1 MFYCGIVGFTGT
13 NQDSTPIL
21 LKGLEKLEYRGYDSA
36 GVFVPNADADAD
48 TLVREKGRVA
58 DLEALVATK
67 NISGTSGIA
76 HTRWATHGV
85 PAVKNS
91 HPHVSADGRFYL
103 VHNGVI
109 ENYLELK
116 QKYLS
121 DVDFQ
126 SDTDTEVAVQ
136 LIAKFVTNE
145 SLSTFDAFKKALTL
159 FGDSAY
165 GFLLMDQAEPDRM
178 YVAKRKSPL
187 LIGVGDNFNVVTSDA
202 VAMLDETHDFIELH
216 DGEVAIVDPNRV
228 QLFAADGRSVT
239 REPFHLDIDAAETD
253 KGIYPYY
260 MLKEVDEQPVVIR
273 RLVARYLTDDG
284 QIKLGQAIL
293 DEMEAADHIYIVAAG
308 TSYHAGL
315 VGARMFEQWSNKPT
329 SVYLA
334 SEFAYEQSI
343 LSQKPFFI
351 FLSQSG
357 ETADSREVLQ
367 NVNEQGFHSLTL
379 TNVEKST
386 LWREAT
392 YALPLMAGP
401 EIAVASTKAY
411 VAQVTLQAILAY
423 ALADANQMTFNLH
436 EQLSEIAVA
445 IQSIVDDKAVFE
457 KVANQMLVPETT
469 HSAFYIGRGADAA
482 VALEAALKLK
492 EISYVQAEGFAAGE
506 LKHGTLALI
515 EEGTPVIALIT
526 QPKTAGLVR
535 GNLSETTARGAR
547 PFTIVTKAL
556 AQTGD
561 DYILPDVN
569 PLLTPLVSVVPTQ
582 LLAYY
587 TSLGRHLDVDRP
599 RNLAKSVTVQ

>member
-1 MFYCGIVGFTGT
+1 MYYCGIVGYTGT
-13 NQDSTPIL
+13 QKESAPIL

-36 GVFVPNADADAD
+36 GVFIPNQDSTGDE
-48 TLVREKGRVA
+48 LVRQKGRVA
-58 DLEALVATK
+58 DLEALVAEK
-67 NISGTSGIA
+67 NVNGKAGIA
-76 HTRWATHGV
+76 HTRWATHGE

-91 HPHVSADGRFYL
+91 HPQYSEDEKFYL

-109 ENYLELK
+109 ENFMELK
-116 QKYLS
+116 KQYLS
-121 DVDFQ
+121 DVTFQ

-136 LIAKFVTNE
+136 LISKFAREDN
-145 SLSTFDAFKKALTL
+145 LSTFDAFKKAISL

-165 GFLLMDQAEPDRM
+165 GFLLMDQAEPERM

-187 LIGVGDNFNVVTSDA
+187 LIGVGADFNVVTSDA
-202 VAMLDETHDFIELH
+202 VAMLDETHDFIELL
-216 DGEVAIVDPNRV
+216 DGEVAIIDPKAI
-228 QLFAADGRSVT
+228 QLFNEQGDRVE
-239 REPFHLDIDAAETD
+239 REPFHLDIDASETD

-260 MLKEVDEQPVVIR
+260 MLKEVDEQPVVMH
-273 RLVARYLTDDG
+273 RLMERYFDEQGNVLIG
-284 QIKLGQAIL
+284 KAIL
-293 DEMEAADHIYIVAAG
+293 DEINAADRVYIIAAG

-315 VGARMFEQWSNKPT
+315 AGARLFEQWANKPT
-329 SVYLA
+329 SVYIS
-334 SEFAYEQSI
+334 SEFAYEQPL
-343 LSQKPFFI
+343 LSEKPFFI

-367 NVNEQGFHSLTL
+367 NINEAGYHSLTL

-392 YALPLMAGP
+392 YALPLLAGP

-411 VAQVTLQAILAY
+411 VAQVTLESILAY
-423 ALADANQMTFNLH
+423 ALADNQDLNLM
-436 EQLSEIAVA
+436 EELSNIAVA
-445 IQSIVDDKAVFE
+445 IQAIVDDKETF
-457 KVANQMLVPETT
+457 KNVADAMLVPAST
-469 HSAFYIGRGADAA
+469 HSAFYIGRGVDST

-515 EEGTPVIALIT
+515 EEGTPVMALIT

-535 GNLSETTARGAR
+535 GNLSETTARGAH
-547 PFTIVTKAL
+547 PYTIVSKSL
-556 AQTGD
+556 AKEGD
-561 DYILPDVN
+561 GYILPDVD
-569 PLLTPLVSVVPTQ
+569 PLLAPLVEVIPTQ

-587 TSLGRHLDVDRP
+587 TSLGRGLDVDRP